1 MRRIYAFNR
10 VSADGYFSKPDG
22 DLNWAVPD
30 EELDQQA
37 MSGMPSTD
45 TILFGRTTYQAF
57 ESFWPHALDDAAGDP
72 HAPGRK
78 SPAIRAMATWI
89 NEAHKL
95 VFSRT
100 LKQVSWRNARILPA
114 FDPEQVIALK
124 KAEGKDIMIFGSGAI
139 ASLLT
144 QHALIDEYLLVVA
157 PVLLGSGRS
166 LIRDVTKSLRLE
178 LLDAKPSRAGNV
190 LLRYAPLR

>member
-1 MRRIYAFNR
+1 
-10 VSADGYFSKPDG
+10 
-22 DLNWAVPD
+22 
-30 EELDQQA
+30 
-37 MSGMPSTD
+37 
-45 TILFGRTTYQAF
+45 
-57 ESFWPHALDDAAGDP
+57 
-72 HAPGRK
+72 
-78 SPAIRAMATWI
+78 MATWI